1 MKLLICISLL
11 VSMSAFAKTKID
23 FSQALN
29 EDVEQ
34 DIKKDDDKFKKEAA
48 RGPASVAPVEHENA
62 TEDTPKI
69 DKNVRQIGP
78 NKW

>member
-1 MKLLICISLL
+1 MKLILCLMVL
-11 VSMSAFAKTKID
+11 VSFSTFAKTKID

-34 DIKKDDDKFKKEAA
+34 DIRKDDEKFKKEAT
-48 RGPASVAPVEHENA
+48 RGPASVQTEQENPIM
-62 TEDTPKI
+62 EPPKI

>member
-1 MKLLICISLL
+1 MKLILCLMVL
-11 VSMSAFAKTKID
+11 VSFSTYAKTKID

-34 DIKKDDDKFKKEAA
+34 DIRKDDEKFKKEAT
-48 RGPASVAPVEHENA
+48 RGPASVETEQENPIVE
-62 TEDTPKI
+62 TPKI

>member
-1 MKLLICISLL
+1 MKLILCLL
-11 VSMSAFAKTKID
+11 VLVSFSTFAKTKID

-34 DIKKDDDKFKKEAA
+34 DIRKDDEKFKKEAT
-48 RGPASVAPVEHENA
+48 RGPASVQPEQATPIVE
-62 TEDTPKI
+62 TPKI

>member
-1 MKLLICISLL
+1 MKLILCLMVL
-11 VSMSAFAKTKID
+11 VSFSTFAKTKID

-34 DIKKDDDKFKKEAA
+34 DIRKDDEKFKKEAT
-48 RGPASVAPVEHENA
+48 RGPASVQTEQENPIM
-62 TEDTPKI
+62 ETPKI

>member
-1 MKLLICISLL
+1 MKLFICLTIL
-11 VSMSAFAKTKID
+11 VSMNAYSKTKID

-29 EDVEQ
+29 EDVEK
-34 DIKKDDDKFKKEAA
+34 DIKQDDDKFKKEAN
-48 RGPASVAPVEHENA
+48 RGPASVQTEHENPIQ
-62 TEDTPKI
+62 DTSKI

>member
-1 MKLLICISLL
+1 MKLILCVTLL
-11 VSMSAFAKTKID
+11 MSFSAYSKTKID

-34 DIKKDDDKFKKEAA
+34 DIKKDDEKFKKEAT
-48 RGPASVAPVEHENA
+48 RGPASVRPEQDVQI
-62 TEDTPKI
+62 EDTPKI

>member
-1 MKLLICISLL
+1 MKLILCLTLL
-11 VSMSAFAKTKID
+11 MSFSAYSKTKID

-34 DIKKDDDKFKKEAA
+34 DIKKDDEKFKKEAT
-48 RGPASVAPVEHENA
+48 RGPASVQPEQEMQI
-62 TEDTPKI
+62 EDTSKI

>member
-1 MKLLICISLL
+1 MKLILCLTML
-11 VSMSAFAKTKID
+11 MSFSAYSKTKID

-29 EDVEQ
+29 EDVKQ
-34 DIKKDDDKFKKEAA
+34 DIQKDDQKFKKELT
-48 RGPASVAPVEHENA
+48 RGPASVQPEREYQI
-62 TEDTPKI
+62 EETPKM